1 MPDKQTILYIDSDPI
16 SRLLVDRTLRYA
28 GFKVLTAER
37 GLDGIDIARSESLQL
52 ILTDIDLPDITGR
65 ELTTVL
71 RSDERFTKVP
81 IVALTDLGYGEQ
93 RDLAMAAGLTGYI
106 TKPLD
111 VEGLPS
117 QLEYYLGGGR
127 DKIDRERL
135 SAARTRYTRE
145 IVSQLENRVRELEIK
160 NKDLVQLDQLK
171 DTFLQITAHE
181 LRTPLTLVY
190 GYSRL
195 LQENT
200 HIEAAV
206 EADPATGTL
215 LAGLV
220 EAIERMQGIINEILT
235 MSRVMTDKVDLSIG
249 PISVKQIV
257 EHVIAHYASALEERT
272 LGLTF
277 DERNIPRTMRGDAEM
292 LRIVL
297 DNLVSNAIKYTPD
310 GGTIH
315 IDGHVDDT
323 FLHLSV
329 TDTGIGIDPDDFD
342 LIFDRFHTASDPQL
356 HSTSKTAFAGGG
368 IGLGLAICKGVVEA
382 HGGTITVQSTGRDP
396 DELPGSTFT
405 IQLPL
410 DGVAHTSVS
419 EQPAS
424 S

>member
-1 MPDKQTILYIDSDPI
+1 MSDSDKQTILYIDSDPT

-28 GFKVLTAER
+28 GFRVLTAER
-37 GLDGIDIARSESLQL
+37 GLDGIDIARSEDLQL
-52 ILTDIDLPDITGR
+52 ILTDINLPDITGR

-71 RSDERFTKVP
+71 RSDDRFTTVP
-81 IVALTDLGYGEQ
+81 IVALTDMGHGEQ

-111 VEGLPS
+111 VEGLPT

-127 DKIDRERL
+127 DKIDSKRL
-135 SAARTRYTRE
+135 TAARTRYTRE
-145 IVSQLENRVRELEIK
+145 VVSQLENRVRELEIK

-200 HIEAAV
+200 RIQSVVQE
-206 EADPATGTL
+206 DPPTGTL
-215 LAGLV
+215 LDGLI

-235 MSRVMTDKVDLSIG
+235 MSRIMTDKIDLAIG

-257 EHVIAHYASALEERT
+257 DHVIERYAEALATRN
-272 LGLTF
+272 LDLSF
-277 DERNIPRTMRGDAEM
+277 DAQHIPRTIRGDSDM
-292 LRIVL
+292 LQIVL

-310 GGTIH
+310 GGKIH
-315 IDGHVDDT
+315 ISAREDDT
-323 FLHLSV
+323 YLHLSV
-329 TDTGIGIDPDDFD
+329 TDTGIGIDEENLD

-368 IGLGLAICKGVVEA
+368 IGLGLAICKGVIEA
-382 HGGTITVQSTGRDP
+382 HGGTILVRSIGRDP
-396 DELPGSTFT
+396 ETMPGSTFT
-405 IQLPL
+405 IKLPIA
-410 DGVAHTSVS
+410 GKPS
-419 EQPAS
+419 AS
-424 S
+424 TA